1 MDSQITHDDDGFQE
15 TDRSQGNGS
24 NGEVTTADIVSRV
37 ELEVSFGSEK
47 LLNLQML
54 LMEVAHRAYDIEAL
68 MLDPDSLST
77 ESLKKAFEF
86 DALYGILDSEVSEL
100 EKLVGSIQTDIG
112 SVEKEVN
119 EEESEGRLKGKLHA
133 ATKALVEM
141 KELISTIRRE
151 SENFDKVMDPSH
163 QKSGTGEG
171 GAYENGHASSPT
183 TMQAEDQRN
192 VLHMLEQSIANELD
206 LEKKLSDSGAVVEEL
221 KMKLHHVE
229 QDSYFLEESVE
240 AISERTFAAEN
251 ASELF
256 LGISKELTDRISTMQ
271 SELSASGRR
280 EDDLKSKLEQSLVQ
294 LNALE
299 GSSEMAQDISEKD
312 ASKEAMQSQR
322 SSTPELFTLQH
333 KLQKLEEWP
342 SGGANEKMQNMS
354 VSEISTF
361 ENIINDIKDTISKAE
376 SRAQNAEARC
386 VELTQANV
394 QLNGELN
401 SLKSHGSNRADLLE
415 QKLMESDAQLEHARA
430 SLEAISEH
438 QGMLRSSISDME
450 HMIQDLKE
458 KYSKAETRAES
469 AESKCTL
476 LTDTNLELS
485 EELSFLRGR
494 VESLENSLRHANR
507 QKLSTAKDIGIK
519 TKTISDLVAKLALER
534 ERLHLQIVAL
544 TKKNRMLAQK
554 CKENASEG
562 ILLSKSIA
570 ANEGELTNVTE
581 EVLLTSS
588 PMQTQVK
595 TAADNLGGNEA
606 VIAALLE
613 DESGTLETVR
623 SIQPTQLNWKY
634 IFAALFVLLAA
645 TLVHLLTQSVVP
657 GLE

>member
-37 ELEVSFGSEK
+37 ELELSFGSEK

-68 MLDPDSLST
+68 MLDPDSLSS

-119 EEESEGRLKGKLHA
+119 EEGSEGRLTGRLRA
-133 ATKALVEM
+133 ATESLKEM
-141 KELISTIRRE
+141 QEVIASIRRE
-151 SENFDKVMDPSH
+151 SANFDKAIDPSH
-163 QKSGTGEG
+163 DKSGTSEG

-206 LEKKLSDSGAVVEEL
+206 LEKKLSDSGAVLEEL

-240 AISERTFAAEN
+240 TISERTFAAEN

-256 LGISKELTDRISTMQ
+256 LGISKELTDRICTMQ

-401 SLKSHGSNRADLLE
+401 SLKSQGSNRADLLE

-570 ANEGELTNVTE
+570 ANEGELANVTE